1 MGPGIQLP
9 QLRVVDFAK
18 SAFEEDN
25 MIRKRDH
32 DSPFLFT
39 KAFLD
44 LLRPFS

>member
-25 MIRKRDH
+25 MISERDH

-39 KAFLD
+39 KALLD
-44 LLRPFS
+44 LVRFFS